1 MMILQVLFLTI
12 YFIVLVILF
21 IYGMHRYYMVYLFY
35 KYKSHRPTVKGV
47 MDPLPRVTIQI
58 PLYNEMYVVE
68 RLINAVCNID
78 YPEGLIDIQV
88 LDDST
93 DETIDIAKRCVNNF
107 KEKGW
112 DITHIHRSVRK
123 GYKAGALREGL
134 KTAKGEFLLLF
145 DADFVPKPDMLKK
158 TIHYFSD
165 NEIGMVQMRWGY
177 LNRGYSLLTQIE
189 SILLDGHF
197 MIEHTA
203 RNRSGRFFN
212 FNGTAGIWRR
222 SCLESAGGWQNDT
235 LTEDLDISYR
245 AQLAGWKFIF
255 LTDEVSPSELPV
267 EMNAFKSQQ
276 HRWAK
281 GSIQTAKKLLPAIIK
296 SKLPLKVKIEAC
308 FHLTNN
314 ISYLLMVI
322 LSLLMYPVMVARFNM
337 GWFEMLIAD
346 LPFLFVATAAV
357 SLFYVCSQRE
367 IYKNW
372 RRRLLYIPLLMS
384 LGIGLSVNN
393 AKAVLEALFDK
404 ETPFKR
410 TPKYNIKEGK
420 KGGGWKDKKYR
431 GERNFLPFIELLLGI
446 YFTFNIYFAIVNE
459 IYVSIPFL
467 ALFQVGFL
475 YISFLSFFH
484 SIRGNRK
491 GCSSVLH

>member
-1 MMILQVLFLTI
+1 MILQISFLII
-12 YFIVLVILF
+12 YFVVLIILF
-21 IYGMHRYYMVYLFY
+21 IYGLHRYYMVYLFY
-35 KYKSHRPTVKGV
+35 KYKSHTPKAEGI
-47 MDPLPRVTIQI
+47 MDPLPRVTAQL

-78 YPEGLIDIQV
+78 YPRELIDIQV

-93 DETIDIAKRCVNNF
+93 DETTDIARRCVKKF

-112 DITHIHRSVRK
+112 DITYIRRSVRT
-123 GYKAGALREGL
+123 GYKAGALSEGL
-134 KTAKGEFLLLF
+134 KTAKGEFILIF
-145 DADFVPKPDMLKK
+145 DADFVPTPDILKN
-158 TIHYFSD
+158 TIHHFSGKGV
-165 NEIGMVQMRWGY
+165 GMVQVRWGY
-177 LNRGYSLLTQIE
+177 LNRGYSLLTQIQ

-222 SCLESAGGWQNDT
+222 TCLESAGGWQNDT

-245 AQLAGWKFIF
+245 AQLAGWKFVF
-255 LTDEVSPSELPV
+255 LTEEVSPSELPV

-281 GSIQTAKKLLPAIIK
+281 GSIQTAKKLLPSIIK
-296 SKLPLKVKIEAC
+296 SNLPLKVKIEAC

-314 ISYLLMVI
+314 ISYLLMVV

-337 GWFEMLIAD
+337 GWFEMLITD

-367 IYKNW
+367 IHKNW
-372 RRRLLYIPLLMS
+372 IKRLLYIPILMS
-384 LGIGLSVNN
+384 LGIGLSINN
-393 AKAVLEALFDK
+393 SKAVLEALFNK

-410 TPKYNIKEGK
+410 TPKYNIDTKEKK
-420 KGGGWKDKKYR
+420 KGVWKDKKYR
-431 GERNFLPFIELLLGI
+431 GERNFLPFIELSLGI
-446 YFTFNIYFAIVNE
+446 YFTFNIYFAFVNE

-467 ALFQVGFL
+467 TLFQVGFL
-475 YISFLSFFH
+475 YISFLSFFQ
-484 SIRGNRK
+484 SFRGNRK
-491 GCSSVLH
+491 VHPTTL

>member
-1 MMILQVLFLTI
+1 MILQVLFLI
-12 YFIVLVILF
+12 VYFVVLIILF
-21 IYGMHRYYMVYLFY
+21 IYGLHRYYMVYLFY
-35 KYKSHRPTVKGV
+35 KYKSHTPKAKGV
-47 MDPLPRVTIQI
+47 MDPLPRVTAQL

-68 RLINAVCNID
+68 RLINAVCNLD
-78 YPEGLIDIQV
+78 YPRELIDIQV

-93 DETIDIAKRCVNNF
+93 DETTDIAKRCVKEF

-112 DITHIHRSVRK
+112 DITYIRRSVRT
-123 GYKAGALREGL
+123 GYKAGALTEGL
-134 KTAKGEFLLLF
+134 KTAKGEFILIF
-145 DADFVPKPDMLKK
+145 DADFVPTPDILKK
-158 TIHYFSD
+158 TIHHFSG
-165 NEIGMVQMRWGY
+165 EEVGMVQVRWGY
-177 LNRGYSLLTQIE
+177 LNMKYSLLTQIQ

-222 SCLESAGGWQNDT
+222 TCLESAGGWQNDT

-245 AQLAGWKFIF
+245 AQLAGWKFVF
-255 LTDEVSPSELPV
+255 LTDETSPSELPV

-281 GSIQTAKKLLPAIIK
+281 GSIQTAKKLLPSIIK

-314 ISYLLMVI
+314 ISYLLMVV

-337 GWFEMLIAD
+337 GWFEMLITD

-367 IYKNW
+367 IHKNW
-372 RRRLLYIPLLMS
+372 KRRLLYIPILMS
-384 LGIGLSVNN
+384 LGIGLSINN
-393 AKAVLEALFDK
+393 SKAVLEALFNK

-410 TPKYNIKEGK
+410 TPKYNINIKEK
-420 KGGGWKDKKYR
+420 KKDGWKDKKYR

-446 YFTFNIYFAIVNE
+446 YFTFNIYFAFVNE

-475 YISFLSFFH
+475 YISFLSFFQ
-484 SIRGNRK
+484 SFRGNRK
-491 GCSSVLH
+491 AAV